1 MKSIFCCACTEADAS
16 SAAAAAARTSDGL
29 MFMLCAPFTRKKF
42 AGSDLVC
49 RLLLEKKKKF
59 AGYDLVDVP
68 RSTRWSP
75 FTGAGSPASIAL
87 LRPVA
92 NPEFPYGPCSFHA
105 EQAVDAA
112 RVDPEG
118 LRRLHVERARMR
130 QVDVEV
136 VGHAG
141 RSGGEHHHARAEE
154 HRFRNAVR
162 HEQDC
167 LAGLL
172 PDA

>member
-42 AGSDLVC
+42 AGSDLV
-49 RLLLEKKKKF
+49 
-59 AGYDLVDVP
+59 DVP
-68 RSTRWSP
+68 RSTRWNP

-141 RSGGEHHHARAEE
+141 R
-154 HRFRNAVR
+154 
-162 HEQDC
+162 
-167 LAGLL
+167 
-172 PDA
+172 